1 MAGEA
6 SLKAGSPVGCFSFA
20 VMGPSVEFLVYP
32 GQYLNGDAHGGDRSD
47 GSAGACL
54 RRIQKNR
61 EAGEDEIAFVTDR
74 GSLAARIDNAAGH
87 AQRAESLS
95 TEFNERGLEGAA
107 CA

>member
-1 MAGEA
+1 MEMPTAA
-6 SLKAGSPVGCFSFA
+6 IARMVAPALA
-20 VMGPSVEFLVYP
+20 
-32 GQYLNGDAHGGDRSD
+32 
-47 GSAGACL
+47 L

-95 TEFNERGLEGAA
+95 TESN
-107 CA
+107 